1 MKQEFY
7 YPSRDGKTQIH
18 AIEWVPEGKI
28 KGVLQICHGMVEYID
43 RYHEFSEY
51 MSENG
56 YYVTGH
62 DHLGHGKSI
71 QSEEELGYFDETRGN
86 QYVIGDIQKLREMTM
101 KKYPDAPYY
110 ILGHS
115 MGSFLLREYLTMYGK
130 GLDGAVIMGTG
141 YQSALILNAGQ
152 LVCRVIAAFKGW
164 KHRSRFVDNLSFGS
178 YNKRFEPSETTKDWI
193 TSDREKRQ
201 KYVEDPLCSYMFT
214 LGAYYQM
221 FEGMKVLTKKES
233 LERIPKDLPILFV
246 SGKDDPVGAFGK
258 SVTKVYEKYKSAGI
272 HNVSIH
278 LYQGDRHEILNEVD
292 REKVYHDILRWI
304 ETKEYVE

>member
-1 MKQEFY
+1 
-7 YPSRDGKTQIH
+7 
-18 AIEWVPEGKI
+18 
-28 KGVLQICHGMVEYID
+28 MVEYID
-43 RYHEFSEY
+43 RYHEFAEY

-152 LVCRVIAAFKGW
+152 LVCRGIAAFKGW

-178 YNKRFEPSETTKDWI
+178 YNKRFEPAETTKDWI

>member
-43 RYHEFSEY
+43 RYHEFAEY

-110 ILGHS
+110 MLGHS

-178 YNKRFEPSETTKDWI
+178 YNKRFEPAETTKDWI

-201 KYVEDPLCSYMFT
+201 KYVEDQLCSYMFT

-292 REKVYHDILRWI
+292 REKVYHDIHRWI

>member
-18 AIEWVPEGKI
+18 ALEWVPEGKI

-43 RYHEFSEY
+43 RYHEFAEY

-110 ILGHS
+110 MLGHS

-178 YNKRFEPSETTKDWI
+178 YNKRFEPSENTKDWI

-278 LYQGDRHEILNEVD
+278 LYKGDRHEILNEVD

>member
-18 AIEWVPEGKI
+18 AIEWVPEGEI

-43 RYHEFSEY
+43 RYHEFAEY

-110 ILGHS
+110 MLGHS

>member
-43 RYHEFSEY
+43 RYHEFAEY

-178 YNKRFEPSETTKDWI
+178 YNKRFEPAETTKDWI